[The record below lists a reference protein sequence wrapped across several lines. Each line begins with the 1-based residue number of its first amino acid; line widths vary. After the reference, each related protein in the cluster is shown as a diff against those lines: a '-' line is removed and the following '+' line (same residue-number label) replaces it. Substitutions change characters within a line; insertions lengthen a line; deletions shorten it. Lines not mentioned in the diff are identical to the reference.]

1 MFKNINKII
10 EILDNK
16 KKKEFKILIL
26 LMFFAML
33 LETIGISSMIPL
45 INYFTNENI
54 LSSHNINLNQLL
66 LEFGIPKK
74 NILNFILIFI
84 ITIFLIK
91 NLYMGLYGWLE
102 SRFAYKAR
110 FDLGARLFNN
120 YLNSPYLFHVENNS
134 SNLKMAVS
142 LQ

>member
-74 NILNFILIFI
+74 NINLLSIKTSFKNQTAKGIF
-84 ITIFLIK
+84 K
-91 NLYMGLYGWLE
+91 N
-102 SRFAYKAR
+102 A
-110 FDLGARLFNN
+110 
-120 YLNSPYLFHVENNS
+120 PI
-134 SNLKMAVS
+134 
-142 LQ
+142 